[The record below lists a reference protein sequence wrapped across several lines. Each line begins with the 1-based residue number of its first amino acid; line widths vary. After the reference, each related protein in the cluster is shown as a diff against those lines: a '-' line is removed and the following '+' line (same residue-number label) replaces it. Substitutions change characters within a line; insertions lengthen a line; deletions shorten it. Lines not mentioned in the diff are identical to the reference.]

1 MLLHVLIFRSTGDDN
16 ALREKVQEALTVYD
30 EYLKNHGNAPQGE
43 EGGAAQTNGAENL
56 NPSVE
61 EVKDPEA

>member
-1 MLLHVLIFRSTGDDN
+1 MLTFSSTQNED

-30 EYLKNHGNAPQGE
+30 EYLKNHSGMGGGE
-43 EGGAAQTNGAENL
+43 GEGAGQANGTENH

-61 EVKDPEA
+61 ETKDAEA